1 MATTE
6 QPSRIQP
13 LLTALMTASWLAL
26 ASMSGACATAD
37 EAVDTDDD
45 GGQGQGQN
53 PTTTGT
59 GGAPGTGGGPNL
71 GTGGDPTTTGSTTT
85 TGTGSTTTTGTGGQ
99 GGQPSTSTNDCC
111 ADNPTPGCQD
121 PMVESCVCA
130 IDNYCCSSAWDSV
143 CVGIAENDCGHG
155 CGGQGAGGQG
165 GTGGQGGA
173 GGNPPSQGCEQCIL
187 QQCGLQC
194 ILDGTCSQ
202 SIDLL
207 VFDCLVF
214 TCGQACW
221 GWSPPAGAGPGRAG
235 RAAAARDRAAVA
247 VPRPRARAAPIR
259 PRRAA
264 RPIRASK
271 RVSALRTPIA
281 ATPRGTASVSTR
293 SPNST
298 AGRAR
303 HEPHPPSTMTTES
316 SGPPVYMHSS
326 QPPSPGGR
334 PASSLDPSRP
344 PSDDGRDPRRR
355 SRVRTESP
363 DHRCEPRD
371 QQRPVHVIGV
381 IALRRDRRGR
391 G

>member
-221 GWSPPAGAGPGRAG
+221 GWSPPGGCGSG
-235 RAAAARDRAAVA
+235 
-247 VPRPRARAAPIR
+247 
-259 PRRAA
+259 
-264 RPIRASK
+264 
-271 RVSALRTPIA
+271 
-281 ATPRGTASVSTR
+281 
-293 SPNST
+293 
-298 AGRAR
+298 
-303 HEPHPPSTMTTES
+303 S
-316 SGPPVYMHSS
+316 SGSGGCGSGSSGGGGAPPTSACCADTS
-326 QPPSPGGR
+326 TPGC
-334 PASSLDPSRP
+334 AADPSVEACVCAQDAYCCNTAWDSVCVDEITQFNCGTCP
-344 PSDDGRDPRRR
+344 P
-355 SRVRTESP
+355 
-363 DHRCEPRD
+363 
-371 QQRPVHVIGV
+371 
-381 IALRRDRRGR
+381 
-391 G
+391 